1 MPTKSL
7 DHFRTTFFQQTDL
20 AMAVLDASG
29 LLLDCNEAAEQLLA
43 FDRGDAIGKS
53 ALLFR
58 RPEDAR
64 KLELLLKRT
73 VRERRTVDL
82 ETWVVRSDGG
92 EVPVALNACP
102 LSDARGEVNAVG
114 VVLRDRTRYQA
125 LQKRLAEHDKMVAV
139 GRLAGGMSHHIN
151 NILAAVSARVEM
163 ALATR
168 DATAARRALILTAE
182 SVDRLS
188 TLTRNLLIHSG
199 AEQRPATTCQAAAVA
214 RRMVAHV
221 RMELSDAA
229 VHLAGTIVSGGT
241 VRLDGQDLQ
250 QVMANL
256 IHNARDAIGG
266 EGTIRVDM
274 RAETGDIV
282 LTVRDSGDGIAEADM
297 SHVFEP
303 FWTTRGSLAG
313 GTGGAL
319 GLGLTVVRG
328 LVLAAGGTIEINS
341 APGEG
346 TTVSVR
352 LPEVA
357 EPSPSG
363 AERPGGDKGRTP

>member
-1 MPTKSL
+1 
-7 DHFRTTFFQQTDL
+7 
-20 AMAVLDASG
+20 MAVLDAAG
-29 LLLDCNEAAEQLLA
+29 RLLDCNDAAQALLA
-43 FDRGDAIGKS
+43 FDRDDAIGKS

-64 KLELLLKRT
+64 KLDLLLKRT

-92 EVPVALNACP
+92 EVPVALSACP
-102 LSDARGEVNAVG
+102 LSDPRGEVNAVG

-125 LQKRLAEHDKMVAV
+125 LQKRLAEHDKMVAM

-163 ALATR
+163 ALMTR
-168 DATAARRALILTAE
+168 DETAARQALVLTAE

-188 TLTRNLLIHSG
+188 ALTWNLLIYSG
-199 AEQRPATTCQAAAVA
+199 AEQRPTTTCRAAAVA
-214 RRMVAHV
+214 RRVVEHV
-221 RMELSDAA
+221 RMELADAP
-229 VHLAGTIVSGGT
+229 VHLASTIASGGT
-241 VRLDGQDLQ
+241 VRLDAQALQ

-256 IHNARDAIGG
+256 IHNARDATGND
-266 EGTIRVDM
+266 GTISVDM
-274 RAETGDIV
+274 RSENGTVV
-282 LTVRDSGDGIAEADM
+282 LTVRNSGDGIAEDDLP
-297 SHVFEP
+297 HVFEP

-319 GLGLTVVRG
+319 GLGLTVVRS
-328 LVLAAGGTIEINS
+328 LVLAAGGAVEIDS
-341 APGEG
+341 APGESA
-346 TTVSVR
+346 TVSVR

-357 EPSPSG
+357 DSSPSV
-363 AERPGGDKGRTP
+363 APRPGGDKGSAS